1 MKIKK
6 PNAEQVWKEFEDV
19 VPRLRL
25 SMTDRV
31 LYSHLLR
38 HSRLEGRLRL
48 HFSILRLARSS
59 GLSHTAVRESVRR
72 LIVRGVLR
80 LLERNKTGHLVEVRL
95 PGEVRFAPAVR
106 EPSGPRCRVRDDS
119 FFERN
124 FLRCPALRRSIHAR
138 EGGRCFYCR
147 TRLTVVNRCLDH
159 VIPRVE
165 TEDNS
170 FRNLVSCC
178 RPCNS
183 LKSDSPAATFLRRL
197 HLDGRLTDA
206 ELTARLRALDAVVAG
221 KLRPLIP
228 PQPPARSRP
237 V

>member
-1 MKIKK
+1 MKNKK

-59 GLSHTAVRESVRR
+59 GISHSAVRESVRR
-72 LIVRGVLR
+72 LVIRGA
-80 LLERNKTGHLVEVRL
+80 LLLVERNKTGHLVEVRL
-95 PGEVRFAPAVR
+95 PSEIRCSLPVR
-106 EPSGPRCRVRDDS
+106 EPSDPRCRVRSDS
-119 FFERN
+119 FYERN
-124 FLRCPALRRSIHAR
+124 FLRCTALRRAIHAR
-138 EGGRCFYCR
+138 EGGRCFCCR
-147 TRLTVVNRCLDH
+147 TRLTVANRCLDH

-170 FRNLVSCC
+170 CRNLVSCC
-178 RPCNS
+178 KPCNS
-183 LKSDSPAATFLRRL
+183 LKSDSPAATFLQRL
-197 HLDGRLTDA
+197 HLGGRLTDA
-206 ELTARLRALDAVVAG
+206 ELTARLHVLDAVVAG
-221 KLRPLIP
+221 KLRP
-228 PQPPARSRP
+228 PAP
-237 V
+237 DHGHGANHG